1 MVSFATSICTSVM
14 ASALKVMVT
23 VTGVVV
29 LMPVAVAL

>member
-1 MVSFATSICTSVM
+1 M